1 MRKRLLAFPLIA
13 AIALSCAVGACASP
27 YASSD
32 EANSVSDS
40 FSEIIPFSLG
50 NSVTC
55 KNNSGNSDPFDIHK
69 AGRVRFYFTNNS
81 DEDIVITI
89 HKQGLFGIWGGAV
102 TVNGESEFEVPAN
115 DSVEYDTN
123 GSTMAKGTYRCEASN
138 EYGKDFD
145 YICALRELDYTP

>member
-1 MRKRLLAFPLIA
+1 MRKKLFTFSLMS
-13 AIALSCAVGACASP
+13 AIAFSCAVSACTSP
-27 YASSD
+27 YTSSD
-32 EANSVSDS
+32 EVNSVSAS

-81 DEDIVITI
+81 DENIVITI
-89 HKQGLFGIWGGAV
+89 HKQGIFGIWGGAV
-102 TVNGESEFEVPAN
+102 TVNGESEFKVPAH

-123 GSTMAKGTYRCEASN
+123 GSTMAKGNYRCEASN
-138 EYGKDFD
+138 EDGKDFD